1 MKIDLTNLSPVKR
14 RMSVEVT
21 PEAVEREAASLLR
34 DYRKKVRIP
43 GFRQGKAPASVVR
56 ARFSKEMEDD
66 LRDRVVSA
74 SFRLAAK
81 EKGLRPLGD
90 PALEEVS
97 HEEGE
102 PLTFQTTFEVL
113 PEIELQRYRDVEVSR
128 TAAEVG
134 EEELERTLE
143 ELRQSRVQLIVE
155 PGRRAVEGDVVIVDV
170 EGSPDKGDSFQRE
183 RLPIEVGAKS
193 NLPEFNEK
201 LLGVQSGAELEFPVE
216 YPADYQSSDL
226 AGQRVG
232 YRLTVHEVKRPE
244 LPELD
249 DEFAKDLGDF
259 EDLAALREKLRKDLD
274 ARKRHEAD
282 HALRQSVL
290 DKVLIENPVVLPEVL
305 VEAEVRGRLQE
316 IVHKMMLEG
325 LDPEKVKVDWKELRE
340 RQLEPAKKAVHARLI
355 LDAVAQAEK
364 VQVDPSEV
372 EERINRD
379 AERLGQSPA
388 KLRADLKK
396 HSGRQALTVQLVREK
411 SLDYLTSVANIHYSK
426 EGPE

>member
-1 MKIDLTNLSPVKR
+1 MMKIDLTNLSPVKR

-43 GFRQGKAPASVVR
+43 GFRQGKAPASIIR

-66 LRDRVVSA
+66 LRERVVSA
-74 SFRLAAK
+74 SFRCAAK
-81 EKGLRPLGD
+81 EKGLQPLGA
-90 PALEEVS
+90 PALEDVT

-113 PEIELQRYRDVEVSR
+113 PAIELQGYRDVEVSR
-128 TAAEVG
+128 RAAKVSD
-134 EEELERTLE
+134 EELERTLE
-143 ELRQSRVQLIVE
+143 ELRQSRVQFIVE
-155 PGRRAVEGDVVIVDV
+155 PERQAVEGDVVIVDV
-170 EGSPDKGDSFQRE
+170 EGSPDEGEPFRRE

-201 LLGVQSGAELEFPVE
+201 LLGVQAGAELEFPVE
-216 YPADYQSSDL
+216 YPADYQSDL
-226 AGQRVG
+226 AGRRVG
-232 YRLTVHEVKRPE
+232 YRLKVHEVKRPE

-259 EDLAALREKLRKDLD
+259 DDLAALRAKLRQDLD
-274 ARKRHEAD
+274 ARKHHEAD
-282 HALRQSVL
+282 LALRQSVL

-316 IVHKMMLEG
+316 IVHNMVLEG

-340 RQLEPAKKAVHARLI
+340 RQLEPARKAVHARLI
-355 LDAVAQAEK
+355 LDAVAEAE
-364 VQVDPSEV
+364 QVRVEDSEV

-379 AERLGQSPA
+379 AKRLGQSPA
-388 KLRADLKK
+388 KLRTELKK
-396 HSGRQALTVQLVREK
+396 HSRRQALTAQLVREK
-411 SLDYLTSVANIHYSK
+411 SLDYLTSVANIQYSN